1 MLAAAEKFFSNHNA
15 LPTMPEVASRLLRSF
30 DDDRISLG
38 AIAEL
43 VSKDA
48 SLAAKVLREVAGGLE
63 FGFEHFDDVADIL
76 AGVRAAGGSIIDMAL
91 GKPDMEQ
98 VFVGIMNQN

>member
-1 MLAAAEKFFSNHNA
+1 M
-15 LPTMPEVASRLLRSF
+15 
-30 DDDRISLG
+30 
-38 AIAEL
+38 
-43 VSKDA
+43 
-48 SLAAKVLREVAGGLE
+48 AGGLE

-76 AGVRAAGGSIIDMAL
+76 AGVRAAGGSIVDMAL

>member
-1 MLAAAEKFFSNHNA
+1 MCIPRQQNGRG
-15 LPTMPEVASRLLRSF
+15 RLLVVQKTGWGKSF
-30 DDDRISLG
+30 
-38 AIAEL
+38 
-43 VSKDA
+43 VYF
-48 SLAAKVLREVAGGLE
+48 LATKLLREADGGLE

-76 AGVRAAGGSIIDMAL
+76 AGVRAAGGSIVDMAL

>member
-1 MLAAAEKFFSNHNA
+1 MFGRDDRFAFQIIHRLRHLPVFLAA
-15 LPTMPEVASRLLRSF
+15 V
-30 DDDRISLG
+30 LG
-38 AIAEL
+38 QFRQL
-43 VSKDA
+43 VR
-48 SLAAKVLREVAGGLE
+48 VFLE

>member
-1 MLAAAEKFFSNHNA
+1 MQVKLAAPVA
-15 LPTMPEVASRLLRSF
+15 LPPL
-30 DDDRISLG
+30 
-38 AIAEL
+38 
-43 VSKDA
+43 
-48 SLAAKVLREVAGGLE
+48 LAAKLLREADGGLE

-76 AGVRAAGGSIIDMAL
+76 AGVRAAGGSIVDMAL